1 VFAEGISGSVK
12 RRYGGGGGEG
22 DERESAKNFIPKP
35 KLNLQVN

>member
-12 RRYGGGGGEG
+12 RRYGGGEG